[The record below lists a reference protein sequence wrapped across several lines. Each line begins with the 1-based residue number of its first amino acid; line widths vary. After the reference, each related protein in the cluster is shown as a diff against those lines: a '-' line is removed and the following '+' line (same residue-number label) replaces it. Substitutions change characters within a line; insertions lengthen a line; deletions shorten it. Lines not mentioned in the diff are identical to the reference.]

1 MASKEYDQA
10 LEILNWEEGINGN
23 EKILINSYTN
33 VSNFT
38 LNGRNVCFLNFN
50 FQKNFKFQNFKFS

>member
-23 EKILINSYTN
+23 EKLLMNSYGN
-33 VSNFT
+33 VANFS
-38 LNGRNVCFLNFN
+38 LNGRNVCSWIL
-50 FQKNFKFQNFKFS
+50 KILKCG